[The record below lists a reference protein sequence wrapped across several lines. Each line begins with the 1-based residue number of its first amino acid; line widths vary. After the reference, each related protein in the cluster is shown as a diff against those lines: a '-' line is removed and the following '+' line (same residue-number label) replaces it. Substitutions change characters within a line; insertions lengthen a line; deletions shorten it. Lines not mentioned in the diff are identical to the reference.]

1 MTTSIRILVSV
12 IILMVAIFSL
22 HAQNVEEKEHK
33 ALFSIEIDPATFAFS
48 GYSAH
53 LRIQPKSSKHLLFGP
68 GIYAMDMPDL
78 IININEN
85 NKDKGWEVRLNQG
98 LGVFA
103 EYHFTEV
110 NNKWFVG
117 AQASMQ
123 EYKIENTGYNGNQKF
138 TNALLM
144 GYGGYSIQPFD
155 FPIYFKAWGGLGYT
169 SKVSGKHIL
178 GEQEY
183 DIASISMFATLH
195 VGYTF

>member
-12 IILMVAIFSL
+12 ITLLMVTFSL
-22 HAQNVEEKEHK
+22 PAQNVEGEEPRTRI
-33 ALFSIEIDPATFAFS
+33 AVEIDPATFAFN

-53 LRIQPKSSKHLLFGP
+53 LRIQPKSSTQLLFGP

-123 EYKIENTGYNGNQKF
+123 EYKIENTSYNGNQKF

-155 FPIYFKAWGGLGYT
+155 FPVYFKAWGGLGYT
-169 SKVSGKHIL
+169 SKISGSPML

-183 DIASISMFATLH
+183 DIAPISMFATLH
-195 VGYTF
+195 LGYIF